1 MVVLLAYTRPNTIA
15 SNINSMCNDL
25 YGIIVILCHG
35 FPGMISCTYAY
46 VTCVAAIDLCELV
59 TGTTVTPIEVTAH
72 SIHFPLLCLIHVFI
86 CFCLCSAGSIRSGRG
101 GEMCHTVF
109 LPHNQIPYILHIYF
123 IVTVN
128 VEELIGFRRNL

>member
-1 MVVLLAYTRPNTIA
+1 MVVCWRARNRTLIA
-15 SNINSMCNDL
+15 RNINSMCNDL
-25 YGIIVILCHG
+25 YGIIVVLCHDT
-35 FPGMISCTYAY
+35 PGIITCTCAY
-46 VTCVAAIDLCELV
+46 VTCVAAIDLCKYV

-86 CFCLCSAGSIRSGRG
+86 WFCLCSAGSINSGRG

-128 VEELIGFRRNL
+128 VGGLIGIRRNS